1 MEKSMVRNVA
11 INFIGLILPTF
22 VSLATVPAYIRLVGV
37 ERYGV
42 ISLVWTLI
50 GYFSILDLG
59 MSMAAQHQIAK
70 AQAAGD
76 IEQRTRVFW
85 SAVWLNFA
93 TGVFGGL
100 LIYFG
105 AFLYT
110 AYVAHSAPEMQ
121 REVYYALPW
130 LALAIPIANVSW
142 VFAGAINAMERFGVY
157 NANQTFGTFLF
168 QLLPLGAAF
177 YIAPNLQ
184 TVLAAAVT
192 ARLIAAVLLGRA
204 SFRLL
209 DIKRIEWPKRSV
221 AGGLFRF
228 GGWMLVSS
236 ITTMLTDSLDRVM
249 LGAHLGARF
258 VTYYTVPQNLVTR
271 LNMLPNAMVRTL
283 FPRLSAIDRS
293 DADGMAAS
301 SLEFLNGV
309 FTPIAIFALLVLEPF
324 LHVWIGA
331 DLAVESAPIGRIL
344 VIAVWLVGQASVTRI
359 LIQSQLNPATAAR
372 AGLVQLPFFVALLWF
387 GIERFGPVGAA
398 SVVALRAL
406 ADYAVLLWMARI
418 KARSIALDMLA
429 HLTFL
434 IASLV
439 LGTLIDSMLHP
450 FQAITA
456 AVLVALLNAG
466 WSVLTRPALRTLASA
481 VMRKLGAR
489 LGRRFHTPLKARSDA

>member
-11 INFIGLILPTF
+11 INFTGLILPTF

-59 MSMAAQHQIAK
+59 MSMAAQHRIAK
-70 AQAAGD
+70 AHAAGD
-76 IEQRTRVFW
+76 ADQRIRVFW

-93 TGVFGGL
+93 TGVIGGL
-100 LIYFG
+100 AIYFG
-105 AFLYT
+105 AILYT
-110 AYVAHSAPEMQ
+110 AYVADSAPALQ
-121 REVYYALPW
+121 REVYRALPW
-130 LALAIPIANVSW
+130 LALAIPVANVSW

-168 QLLPLGAAF
+168 QLLPLGAAWL
-177 YIAPNLQ
+177 IAPNLQ
-184 TVLAAAVT
+184 TVIAAAVI
-192 ARLIAAVLLGRA
+192 ARLIAALLLARA

-209 DIKRIEWPKRSV
+209 GVRRIDWPKRDV

-236 ITTMLTDSLDRVM
+236 ITTMLTDSLDRVL

-293 DADGMAAS
+293 DANGMAAT

-309 FTPIAIFALLVLEPF
+309 FTPLALFAMLVLEPF
-324 LHVWIGA
+324 LHVWIGS
-331 DLAVESAPIGRIL
+331 DLAVASAPVGRIL

-359 LIQSQLNPATAAR
+359 LIQSQIDPATAAR
-372 AGLVQLPFFVALLWF
+372 AGLFQLPFFVALLWV
-387 GIERFGPVGAA
+387 GIERFGLVGAA
-398 SVVALRAL
+398 GVVALRAL
-406 ADYAVLLWMARI
+406 VDYAVLLWMSRVRARP
-418 KARSIALDMLA
+418 IALDMLA

-434 IASLV
+434 IAGLA
-439 LGTLIDSMLHP
+439 LGYAIDGMNHP
-450 FQAITA
+450 IQAFGA
-456 AVLVALLNAG
+456 ALLLALGNAA
-466 WSVLTRPALRTLASA
+466 WSVSTRPALRALASA
-481 VMRKLGAR
+481 LMRKLI
-489 LGRRFHTPLKARSDA
+489 GRIHSPLKTRSDA

>member
-76 IEQRTRVFW
+76 VEQRARVFW

-93 TGVFGGL
+93 TGVIGGL
-100 LIYFG
+100 AIYFG
-105 AFLYT
+105 AFVYT
-110 AYVAHSAPEMQ
+110 AYVANSAPALQ
-121 REVYYALPW
+121 HEVYRALPW

-157 NANQTFGTFLF
+157 NTNQTIGTFLF
-168 QLLPLGAAF
+168 QLLPLGAAW

-184 TVLAAAVT
+184 TVIAAAVV
-192 ARLIAAVLLGRA
+192 ARLIAAVLLAKA

-209 DIKRIEWPKRSV
+209 DIHRVEWPKRNV

-236 ITTMLTDSLDRVM
+236 ITTMLTDSLDRVL

-283 FPRLSAIDRS
+283 FPRLSAIDRG
-293 DADGMAAS
+293 DANGMATT

-309 FTPIAIFALLVLEPF
+309 FTPLALFAMLVLEPF
-324 LHVWIGA
+324 LHVWIGP
-331 DLAVESAPIGRIL
+331 DLAIKSAPVGRIL

-359 LIQSQLNPATAAR
+359 LIQSQINPATAAR

-398 SVVALRAL
+398 SVVALRSL
-406 ADYAVLLWMARI
+406 ADYAVLLWMSRVRA
-418 KARSIALDMLA
+418 KPIALDMLA
-429 HLTFL
+429 HLAFL
-434 IASLV
+434 IAGLV
-439 LGTLIDSMLHP
+439 LGDVIDAMTHP
-450 FQAITA
+450 FYAIA
-456 AVLVALLNAG
+456 MALVLALVNAG
-466 WSVLTRPALRTLASA
+466 WSVLTRPALRSLATSLA
-481 VMRKLGAR
+481 QKII
-489 LGRRFHTPLKARSDA
+489 GRTQSPLKARSDA

>member
-1 MEKSMVRNVA
+1 MERSMVRNVG

-76 IEQRTRVFW
+76 VAQRRRVFW

-93 TGVFGGL
+93 TGVLGGVA
-100 LIYFG
+100 IYTG
-105 AFLYT
+105 AFAYT
-110 AYVAHSAPEMQ
+110 AYVAHSAPALQ
-121 REVYYALPW
+121 QEVYRALPW
-130 LALAIPIANVSW
+130 LALAIPLANVSW

-168 QLLPLGAAF
+168 QLLPLGAAWW
-177 YIAPNLQ
+177 IAPNLQ
-184 TVLAAAVT
+184 TVIAAAVV
-192 ARLIAAVLLGRA
+192 ARLLAALLLARA

-209 DIKRIEWPKRSV
+209 DIRRIEWPTRQV
-221 AGGLFRF
+221 TGGLFRF

-236 ITTMLTDSLDRVM
+236 ITTMLTDSLDRVL

-293 DADGMAAS
+293 DANGMAAT
-301 SLEFLNGV
+301 SLTFLNGV
-309 FTPIAIFALLVLEPF
+309 FTPLALFAMLVLEPF
-324 LHVWIGA
+324 LHLWISA
-331 DLAVESAPIGRIL
+331 DLAVKSAPVGRIL
-344 VIAVWLVGQASVTRI
+344 VIAVWLVGQAGVTRI
-359 LIQSQLNPATAAR
+359 LIQSQVDPAKAAR
-372 AGLVQLPFFVALLWF
+372 AGLAQLPFFVGLLWF
-387 GIERFGPVGAA
+387 GIERYGPVGAA
-398 SVVALRAL
+398 SVVAVRAL
-406 ADYAVLLWMARI
+406 ADYAVLLWMSRIRARP
-418 KARSIALDMLA
+418 IALDMLA
-429 HLTFL
+429 HLAFL
-434 IASLV
+434 LAALAAGSA
-439 LGTLIDSMLHP
+439 IDAMAHP
-450 FQAITA
+450 FQAVTA
-456 AVLVALLNAG
+456 AALFAFVNAA
-466 WSVLTRPALRTLASA
+466 WSVATRPSLRALALTLAGKF
-481 VMRKLGAR
+481 M
-489 LGRRFHTPLKARSDA
+489 GRTPSPLKARRDA

>member
-70 AQAAGD
+70 AHAAGD
-76 IEQRTRVFW
+76 AAQRTRVFW

-93 TGVFGGL
+93 TGVIGGL
-100 LIYFG
+100 AIYFG

-110 AYVAHSAPEMQ
+110 AHVADSSPALQH
-121 REVYYALPW
+121 EVYRALPW
-130 LALAIPIANVSW
+130 LALAIPLANVSW

-168 QLLPLGAAF
+168 QLLPLGAAWF
-177 YIAPNLQ
+177 IAPNLQ
-184 TVLAAAVT
+184 TVIAAAVV
-192 ARLIAAVLLGRA
+192 ARLLAALLLARASVKLLGI
-204 SFRLL
+204 
-209 DIKRIEWPKRSV
+209 DRIDWPQRNV

-236 ITTMLTDSLDRVM
+236 ITTMLTDSLDRVL

-283 FPRLSAIDRS
+283 FPRLSSIDRG
-293 DADGMAAS
+293 DADGMAGT

-309 FTPIAIFALLVLEPF
+309 FTPFALFAMLVLAPF
-324 LHVWIGA
+324 LHVWIVA
-331 DLAVESAPIGRIL
+331 DLAMASAPVGRIL

-359 LIQSQLNPATAAR
+359 LIQSQIDPARAAR

-387 GIERFGPVGAA
+387 GIERFGLTGAA
-398 SVVALRAL
+398 SVVALRSL
-406 ADYAVLLWMARI
+406 ADYAVLLWMSRLRARP
-418 KARSIALDMLA
+418 IALDMLA
-429 HLTFL
+429 HLAFL
-434 IASLV
+434 IAGLA
-439 LGTLIDSMLHP
+439 LGFVIDAMTHP
-450 FQAITA
+450 FQAIA
-456 AVLVALLNAG
+456 AALLLALADAG
-466 WSVLTRPALRTLASA
+466 WSVLTRPALRALASGFA
-481 VMRKLGAR
+481 HKFIERS
-489 LGRRFHTPLKARSDA
+489 HSSLKAGSDA

>member
-1 MEKSMVRNVA
+1 MVRNVA

-70 AQAAGD
+70 AHAAGD
-76 IEQRTRVFW
+76 ADRRARVFW

-93 TGVFGGL
+93 TGVIGGL
-100 LIYFG
+100 SIYFG

-110 AYVAHSAPEMQ
+110 AYVAHSAPALQ
-121 REVYYALPW
+121 HEVYRALPW

-157 NANQTFGTFLF
+157 NANQTVGTFLF
-168 QLLPLGAAF
+168 QLLPLGAACF
-177 YIAPNLQ
+177 IAPNLQ
-184 TVLAAAVT
+184 TVIAAAVV
-192 ARLIAAVLLGRA
+192 ARLLAALLLARA

-209 DIKRIEWPKRSV
+209 GIRRVDWPQRRV

-236 ITTMLTDSLDRVM
+236 ITTMLTDSLDRVL

-271 LNMLPNAMVRTL
+271 LNMFPNAMVRTL
-283 FPRLSAIDRS
+283 FPRLSAIERG
-293 DADGMAAS
+293 DAHSMVAT

-309 FTPIAIFALLVLEPF
+309 FTPLALFAMLALEPF
-324 LHVWIGA
+324 LHVWIGS
-331 DLAVESAPIGRIL
+331 DLAVASAPVGRIL

-359 LIQSQLNPATAAR
+359 LIQSQIDPATAAR
-372 AGLVQLPFFVALLWF
+372 AGLCQLPFFVALLWY

-398 SVVALRAL
+398 SVVALRSL
-406 ADYAVLLWMARI
+406 VDYTVLLWMSRVRA
-418 KARSIALDMLA
+418 KPIALDMLA
-429 HLTFL
+429 HLAFL
-434 IASLV
+434 IAGLV
-439 LGTLIDSMLHP
+439 LAYLIDAVNHP
-450 FQAITA
+450 VQTIA
-456 AVLVALLNAG
+456 AALLLALANVE
-466 WSVLTRPALRTLASA
+466 WSLLTRPAVRALASA
-481 VMRKLGAR
+481 LTQKFIERIQS
-489 LGRRFHTPLKARSDA
+489 HLKARSDA